1 MCWIRNTL
9 CAFLLALA
17 VVDAAGPSAR
27 AVELTPRPIAAP
39 LAETWSWD
47 AFCKFWK
54 RQLDKTSG
62 VVGVVMLVAAAA
74 VLLIISKTRR

>member
-1 MCWIRNTL
+1 MCLIRKML
-9 CAFLLALA
+9 CVVLLALA
-17 VVDAAGPSAR
+17 VMAAAGPSAR
-27 AVELTPRPIAAP
+27 AAASAPLPFAPP

-47 AFCKFWK
+47 AFCKFWR

-62 VVGVVMLVAAAA
+62 VVGVVMLVAAGA